1 MNTKTPKAK
10 KSKAA
15 VKPSLPEDRLLL
27 TDVRE
32 MIIRARENVA
42 QASNAWLTLLYWQ
55 VGDRIRREIL
65 KEQHAA
71 YGAEILQTL
80 SAKLIVEFCCGF
92 SQRNLASMVRFAEVF
107 PGPKIVSA
115 VRRQLT

>member
-10 KSKAA
+10 KSKAV
-15 VKPSLPEDRLLL
+15 VKPYLSEERLLL

-32 MIIRARENVA
+32 MIITARENVTR
-42 QASNAWLTLLYWQ
+42 ASNAWLTLLYWQ
-55 VGDRIRREIL
+55 VGDRIRRKIL
-65 KEQHAA
+65 KEQRAV

-80 SAKLIVEFCCGF
+80 SAKLIVEFGRGF
-92 SQRNLASMVRFAEVF
+92 SQRNLASMVRFTEVF